1 MFLENMGCVMYQRYV
16 KRLLDI
22 ILSIILLPFILPIV
36 LICGLFIFL
45 EDRGPIFYCGLR
57 LGKNKENF
65 KMFKLRTMKVNAPDI
80 RNADG
85 STFNSSTD
93 TRLTK
98 VGRFLRKTSLD
109 ELPQI
114 FNVLI
119 GNMSFIGP
127 RPDLPEHIN
136 YYEQDETRKLDVLPG
151 ITGYNQAYFRNS
163 LEWKQRLKNDVYY
176 VDNISFS
183 LDVKILF
190 ATISGVIKR
199 RGIYSSEEKIKKTG
213 RNFEG

>member
-1 MFLENMGCVMYQRYV
+1 MYQRYV